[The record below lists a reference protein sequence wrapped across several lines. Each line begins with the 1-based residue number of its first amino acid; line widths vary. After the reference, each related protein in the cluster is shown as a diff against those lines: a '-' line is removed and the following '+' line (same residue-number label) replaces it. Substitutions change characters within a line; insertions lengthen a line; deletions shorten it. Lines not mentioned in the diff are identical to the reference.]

1 VRHHNRSTLMV
12 LMVFLGGAMSGSEA
26 LAQARVDRTLSVQ
39 SGAASSIGDLPI
51 ATTNAITATT
61 TVPVTPAA
69 STPSHN
75 PAPASHNR
83 PSGSYASDAMGATIL
98 AKNADYETLFRIN
111 APIPA
116 GSTISNVAW
125 RYGLSSKPVGFEAVL
140 CRNNQQRCW
149 NVTNSASGSTSAFN
163 GQDASQPFTLHYR
176 VRGTGPLGPPAQGEM
191 NQVIVTYD
199 LPG

>member
-1 VRHHNRSTLMV
+1 MV

-39 SGAASSIGDLPI
+39 SGAASSLGDLPI

-61 TVPVTPAA
+61 TTTTAPVTPAA

-75 PAPASHNR
+75 PAPSSHNR

-149 NVTNSASGSTSAFN
+149 NITNSASGNTSAFN

>member
-1 VRHHNRSTLMV
+1 
-12 LMVFLGGAMSGSEA
+12 
-26 LAQARVDRTLSVQ
+26 
-39 SGAASSIGDLPI
+39 
-51 ATTNAITATT
+51 
-61 TVPVTPAA
+61 
-69 STPSHN
+69 
-75 PAPASHNR
+75 
-83 PSGSYASDAMGATIL
+83 MGATIL

-140 CRNNQQRCW
+140 CRTNQQRCW